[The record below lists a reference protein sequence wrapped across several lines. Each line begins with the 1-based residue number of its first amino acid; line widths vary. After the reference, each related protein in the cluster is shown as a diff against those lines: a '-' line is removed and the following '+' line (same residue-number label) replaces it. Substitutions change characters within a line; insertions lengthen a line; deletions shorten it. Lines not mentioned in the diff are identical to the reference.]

1 MTCKKLTGFLDEN
14 TVKYISIQHSRA
26 YTAQEIA
33 ESAHISGNDFAKVV
47 ILKADG
53 QMIMAVLPASDKV
66 DLKLFRKVL
75 DVNDLVFA
83 TENEFQDHFPG
94 CDVGAMPPFGN
105 IFGIRVISAQ
115 TLCDSKTISFN
126 SGVHTEVIQMS
137 YADYIKFV
145 SPEVMDFTHHLRVAA

>member
-14 TVKYISIQHSRA
+14 AVKYLTIQHSRS

-53 QMIMAVLPASDKV
+53 EMIMAVLPASDKV

-75 DVNDLVFA
+75 EVNDLIFA
-83 TENEFQDHFPG
+83 NENEFQDHFPG
-94 CDVGAMPPFGN
+94 CDLGAMPPFGN
-105 IFGIRVISAQ
+105 LFGIRVISSQ
-115 TLCDSKTISFN
+115 TLCDSVTISFN
-126 SGVHTEVIQMS
+126 SGDHTELIQMH
-137 YADYIKFV
+137 YDDYIRLV
-145 SPEVMDFTHHLRVAA
+145 GPEVMDFTLHLRAVA